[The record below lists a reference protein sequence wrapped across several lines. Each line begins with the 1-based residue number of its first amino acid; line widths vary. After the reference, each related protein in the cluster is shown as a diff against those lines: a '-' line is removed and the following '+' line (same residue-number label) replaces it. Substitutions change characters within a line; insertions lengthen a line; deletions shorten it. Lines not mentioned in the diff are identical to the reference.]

1 MFELFKRMAANML
14 AILHNRAELL
24 VVEVEEEVLRLF
36 CYLILSL
43 VALICFGV
51 AALLAILLVI
61 VAFWDA
67 HRIAAI
73 LGMMGVFGIAAV
85 GIALYVRHA
94 FNTKPKFLSNTLGE
108 IAKDVELV
116 RPTDRESQR

>member
-1 MFELFKRMAANML
+1 MLELLKRMAANML
-14 AILHNRAELL
+14 AILHTRAELL

-36 CYLILSL
+36 CYLMLSL

-51 AALLAILLVI
+51 TALLAILLVI
-61 VAFWDA
+61 VAFWDTN
-67 HRIAAI
+67 RIAAI

-94 FNTKPKFLSNTLGE
+94 FNTKPKFLSNTLSE
-108 IAKDVELV
+108 IAKDAEMV
-116 RPTDRESQR
+116 RPADLESLR